1 MRITVLIENRPS
13 TTDSRLAA
21 EWGLS
26 LHVAFNGH
34 NILFDTGA
42 SGSFA
47 NNAEHL
53 SVNIPSID
61 AVVLSHHHFDHG
73 GGLLRFLELNSAAKV
88 YLGRTPNG
96 DCIGK
101 KYGLI
106 NKYIGLDKTL
116 IADYPGRFETASEDI
131 EILHDVF
138 IFPRI
143 LGSHPKPHGNK
154 HLFLKIGNALVPDDF
169 THEIIM
175 AIKEDGKFVV
185 FTGCSH
191 NGILNMVDTVAS
203 KFKSVPIK
211 AVIGG
216 FHLIGVPPLNFMAGT
231 KSEIRGLARSILDY
245 PIEKTY
251 TGHCTGTPAF
261 KVLKSVMGE
270 RLIDIS
276 TGNRFEV

>member
-1 MRITVLIENRPS
+1 MKITVLIENRPS
-13 TTDSRLAA
+13 STDSRLAA

-53 SVNIPSID
+53 SVKIPSIGT
-61 AVVLSHHHFDHG
+61 VVLSHHHFDHG
-73 GGLLRFLELNSAAKV
+73 GGLRRFLELNSTAKV
-88 YLGRTPNG
+88 YLGHTPGG

-116 IADYPGRFETASEDI
+116 IMDYPDRFEAVTENT

-138 IFPRI
+138 IFHHI

-154 HLFLKIGNALVPDDF
+154 HLFLKRGNALVPDDF

-175 AIKEDGKFVV
+175 AIKEDGELVV

-191 NGILNMVDTVAS
+191 NGILNMADTVAS
-203 KFKSVPIK
+203 KFKGVPIK
-211 AVIGG
+211 AIIGG

-231 KSEIRGLARSILDY
+231 KSEVRGLARSILDY

-276 TGNRFEV
+276 TGSCFEV